1 MLRCIGITV
10 SSSSRFWVYGDQFNV
25 DLYDFI
31 SFLIVSAAIPRGF
44 SVDESC
50 WYKFIFFCSSMNLI
64 ARSSRDKSQPSLF
77 SSKVEEVQNSS
88 FFSVSFFV
96 DLSTVNPFSFMVRSM
111 CDIKSV
117 INASCFLY
125 KNYFLIYFIKQVTVS
140 SSAISYFTFELPLLF

>member
-10 SSSSRFWVYGDQFNV
+10 WSSSKFWVYGDQFNV

-31 SFLIVSAAIPRGF
+31 SFLIVSAAMPRGF

-50 WYKFIFFCSSMNLI
+50 WYKFIFFVAPWILLLDHLAINLNLHCFQ
-64 ARSSRDKSQPSLF
+64 AKL
-77 SSKVEEVQNSS
+77 KKCKTYL

-117 INASCFLY
+117 ISASCFLY

>member
-1 MLRCIGITV
+1 MVTSLMLTCV
-10 SSSSRFWVYGDQFNV
+10 RFYIFSYCFCSYAKRFFCWWV
-25 DLYDFI
+25 L
-31 SFLIVSAAIPRGF
+31 LIQIH
-44 SVDESC
+44 
-50 WYKFIFFCSSMNLI
+50 FFCSSMNFI

-77 SSKVEEVQNSS
+77 SSKVEEVQNLS

-96 DLSTVNPFSFMVRSM
+96 DLSIVNPFSFMVRSM

-117 INASCFLY
+117 ISASCFLY